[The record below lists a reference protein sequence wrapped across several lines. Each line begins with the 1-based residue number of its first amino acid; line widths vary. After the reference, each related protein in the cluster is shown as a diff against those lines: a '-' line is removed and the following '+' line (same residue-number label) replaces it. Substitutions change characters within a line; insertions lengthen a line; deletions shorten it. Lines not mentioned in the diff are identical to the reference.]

1 VSALAPA
8 AVERCA
14 ATGITKPECHCTGCL
29 AALVARH
36 RPAARKNGALAPV
49 GLASSAINS
58 KDGSTRA

>member
-1 VSALAPA
+1 MSALAFI

-14 ATGITKPECHCTGCL
+14 ATGITKPECHCAACL

-36 RPAARKNGALAPV
+36 RPAGRKNGALAPV
-49 GLASSAINS
+49 GSASPAINS